1 MKGLTDKQRNL
12 LEFIETFTND
22 ERMAPTVYEIAD
34 YFGIKTSTVF
44 AHIQALQKKGFLTRS
59 SKARSI
65 ALSRKVKTKKDSNTN
80 IVEIPLIG
88 RICAGMPADSPEHRE
103 GTVSCDSAFLK
114 GNISKLF
121 ALKVNG
127 ESMREIGI
135 LDGDVVIVQQT
146 HNIRRGDIVVAMVD
160 NETTVKSYFP
170 APDARVELR
179 PANLDFTSQFYPV
192 ENVSIQGK
200 VVSLQ
205 RQY

>member
-12 LEFIETFTND
+12 LDFIETFSSD
-22 ERMAPTVYEIAD
+22 EGMAPTVYEIAD
-34 YFGIKTSTVF
+34 HFGIKTSTVF

-65 ALSRKVKTKKDSNTN
+65 ALAKKVKKTKTSHAH

-88 RICAGMPADSPEHRE
+88 RICAGMPADSPEYRE

-127 ESMREIGI
+127 ESMREVGI

-146 HNIRRGDIVVAMVD
+146 HTIRRGDVVVAMVD
-160 NETTVKSYFP
+160 NETTVKSYYP
-170 APDARVELR
+170 APDSRVELR
-179 PANLDFTSQFYPV
+179 PANMEFTSQFYPV